1 MKYIFAVIIV
11 ACFIALSVYLNKQL
25 HKNLEQF
32 DLYKKIYDYHKQTFN
47 LMKPSYW
54 YKSLTKKPC
63 SNNTNS
69 NNNINS
75 NINLNDFINKV
86 QSVCRQRGITP
97 NIEKSYKIT
106 DNGMNNNRCILEIYP
121 LFYTGIIQFIVKNI
135 GFNEKFINFIKQV
148 EKDNKII
155 QLIVGID
162 NDTQK
167 IYLTLEDKFLKLD
180 KTKYY
185 DMKCMEISKN
195 IIKYKYYESINI
207 EERINDVM
215 EKIFIKSPGK
225 KLYNLLK
232 KMMNIEER
240 KTGYLRY
247 EIINGNKI
255 PYGFDIPILNNI
267 KNIINDL
274 LVILDITNN
283 YNNWNIDKN
292 TFKTWLDK
300 NKDMR
305 VLWLGVNYRKEKLDF
320 CIYYRNIII

>member
-1 MKYIFAVIIV
+1 
-11 ACFIALSVYLNKQL
+11 
-25 HKNLEQF
+25 
-32 DLYKKIYDYHKQTFN
+32 
-47 LMKPSYW
+47 
-54 YKSLTKKPC
+54 
-63 SNNTNS
+63 
-69 NNNINS
+69 
-75 NINLNDFINKV
+75 
-86 QSVCRQRGITP
+86 
-97 NIEKSYKIT
+97 
-106 DNGMNNNRCILEIYP
+106 
-121 LFYTGIIQFIVKNI
+121 
-135 GFNEKFINFIKQV
+135 
-148 EKDNKII
+148 
-155 QLIVGID
+155 
-162 NDTQK
+162 
-167 IYLTLEDKFLKLD
+167 
-180 KTKYY
+180 
-185 DMKCMEISKN
+185 MEISKN

-215 EKIFIKSPGK
+215 EKIFIKSPEK

-255 PYGFDIPILNNI
+255 PYGFDIPIFNNI

-305 VLWLGVNYRKEKLDF
+305 VLWLGITYRKEKLDF